1 MCATVK
7 NSISA
12 IIVTFYPDDRFFE
25 MLRSIDKQVDDVW
38 IIDNGSSGQTRTKL
52 EDLGSD
58 SNNSFNFI
66 LNDENLGLAAAQNQ
80 GIREAI
86 NQGSKWILLL
96 DQDSIPAGNMIDKM
110 MVAADCYQ
118 DKNYLGMITPRHEN
132 DDGEPSIPSYSVKHG
147 FRLHRYFMKVNEVD
161 DMLAF
166 GMASGSL
173 IPSAVLQEVGLMRDD
188 FWIDY
193 IDYDFSFRL
202 RKLGYKIIGVGAAS
216 LKHRL
221 GESFKKHI
229 GNFSFTYH
237 VHPAF
242 RRYTIYRNRIRVIR
256 EYGLKFPNFLIF
268 EALSI
273 SKDILKLALIENDK
287 KKKFNAII
295 VGIIDGFMGRGG
307 FRRF

>member
-1 MCATVK
+1 MRATVK

-25 MLRSIDKQVDDVW
+25 MLRSIDNQVDNIW
-38 IIDNGSSGQTRTKL
+38 IVDNGSSGQIRTKL
-52 EDLGSD
+52 EDLGSNA
-58 SNNSFNFI
+58 NNSFNFI

-86 NQGSKWILLL
+86 NEGSKWILLL

-110 MVAADCYQ
+110 MVAAESYQ

-132 DDGEPSIPSYSVKHG
+132 DDGEPSIPSYSTKHG
-147 FRLHRYFMKVNEVD
+147 FRLRRYFMKVDEVD
-161 DMLAF
+161 DTLAF
-166 GMASGSL
+166 GMASGSF

-202 RKLGYKIIGVGAAS
+202 RKLGYRIIGVGAAG

-237 VHPAF
+237 VHPAL

-273 SKDILKLALIENDK
+273 SKDILKLAFIEGDK

-295 VGIIDGFMGRGG
+295 VGIIDGLMGRGG

>member
-1 MCATVK
+1 MRAIVK

-25 MLRSIDKQVDDVW
+25 MLRSIENQVDNIW
-38 IIDNGSSGQTRTKL
+38 IVDNGSSGQIRTKL
-52 EDLGSD
+52 EDLGSNA
-58 SNNSFNFI
+58 NNSFNFI

-86 NQGSKWILLL
+86 NEGSKWILLL

-110 MVAADCYQ
+110 IVAAESYQ
-118 DKNYLGMITPRHEN
+118 EKNYLGMITPRHEN
-132 DDGEPSIPSYSVKHG
+132 DDGEPSIPSYSTKHG
-147 FRLHRYFMKVNEVD
+147 FRLHRYFMKVDEVD
-161 DMLAF
+161 DTLAF
-166 GMASGSL
+166 GMASGSF

-202 RKLGYKIIGVGAAS
+202 RKMGYRIIGVGAAS

-237 VHPAF
+237 VHPAL

-273 SKDILKLALIENDK
+273 SKDILKLAFIEGDK

-295 VGIIDGFMGRGG
+295 VGIIDGLMGRGG

>member
-1 MCATVK
+1 MRATVK

-12 IIVTFYPDDRFFE
+12 IIVTFYPDDRFFK
-25 MLRSIDKQVDDVW
+25 MLRAIEEQVDDIW

-52 EDLGSD
+52 EDLGSNA
-58 SNNSFNFI
+58 NNSFNFI

-110 MVAADCYQ
+110 MVAVEGYQ
-118 DKNYLGMITPRHEN
+118 DNNYLGMITPRHEN
-132 DDGEPSIPSYSVKHG
+132 DDGEPSIPSYSVKHS

-173 IPSAVLQEVGLMRDD
+173 IPSEVLQKVGLMRDD

-237 VHPAF
+237 VHPAL

-273 SKDILKLALIENDK
+273 SKDILKLAFIEDDK

-295 VGIIDGFMGRGG
+295 VGIIDGLMGRGG

>member
-1 MCATVK
+1 MRVAVK

-25 MLRSIDKQVDDVW
+25 MLRSIDDQVDNIW
-38 IIDNGSSGQTRTKL
+38 IVDNGSSGQTRIKL
-52 EDLGSD
+52 EKLGSD

-86 NQGSKWILLL
+86 NEGSKWILLL

-110 MVAADCYQ
+110 MVAAESYQ

-132 DDGEPSIPSYSVKHG
+132 DDGEPSIPSYSTKHG
-147 FRLHRYFMKVNEVD
+147 FRLHRYFMKVDEVD
-161 DMLAF
+161 DTLAF
-166 GMASGSL
+166 GMASGSF

-202 RKLGYKIIGVGAAS
+202 RKLGYRIIGVGAAG

-237 VHPAF
+237 VHPAL

-273 SKDILKLALIENDK
+273 SKDILKLAFIEGDK

-295 VGIIDGFMGRGG
+295 VGIIDGLMGRGG

>member
-1 MCATVK
+1 MRAIVK

-25 MLRSIDKQVDDVW
+25 MLRSIDNQVDNIW
-38 IIDNGSSGQTRTKL
+38 IVDNGSSGQIRTKL
-52 EDLGSD
+52 EDLGSNA
-58 SNNSFNFI
+58 NNSFNFI

-86 NQGSKWILLL
+86 NEGSKWILLL

-110 MVAADCYQ
+110 MVAAESYQ

-132 DDGEPSIPSYSVKHG
+132 DDGEPSIPSYSTKHG
-147 FRLHRYFMKVNEVD
+147 FRLHRYFMKVDEVD
-161 DMLAF
+161 DTLAF
-166 GMASGSL
+166 GMASGSF

-202 RKLGYKIIGVGAAS
+202 RKMGYRIIGVGAAS

-237 VHPAF
+237 VHPAL

-273 SKDILKLALIENDK
+273 SKDILKLAFIEGDK

-295 VGIIDGFMGRGG
+295 VGIIDGLMGRGG

>member
-1 MCATVK
+1 
-7 NSISA
+7 
-12 IIVTFYPDDRFFE
+12 
-25 MLRSIDKQVDDVW
+25 
-38 IIDNGSSGQTRTKL
+38 
-52 EDLGSD
+52 
-58 SNNSFNFI
+58 
-66 LNDENLGLAAAQNQ
+66 
-80 GIREAI
+80 
-86 NQGSKWILLL
+86 
-96 DQDSIPAGNMIDKM
+96 
-110 MVAADCYQ
+110 
-118 DKNYLGMITPRHEN
+118 
-132 DDGEPSIPSYSVKHG
+132 
-147 FRLHRYFMKVNEVD
+147 
-161 DMLAF
+161 MLAF

-173 IPSAVLQEVGLMRDD
+173 IPSEVLQKVGLMRDD

-256 EYGLKFPNFLIF
+256 EYGFKFPNFLIF
-268 EALSI
+268 ETLSI
-273 SKDILKLALIENDK
+273 SKDVLKLVFIEDDK
-287 KKKFNAII
+287 KKKFKAII
-295 VGIIDGFMGRGG
+295 IGTIDGLMGRGG

>member
-1 MCATVK
+1 MRATVK

-25 MLRSIDKQVDDVW
+25 MLRSIDNQVDNIW
-38 IIDNGSSGQTRTKL
+38 IVDNGSSGQIRTKL
-52 EDLGSD
+52 EDLGSNA
-58 SNNSFNFI
+58 NNSFNFI

-86 NQGSKWILLL
+86 KEGSKWILLL

-110 MVAADCYQ
+110 MVAAESYQ

-132 DDGEPSIPSYSVKHG
+132 DDGEPSIPSYSTKHG
-147 FRLHRYFMKVNEVD
+147 FRLHRYFMKVDEVD
-161 DMLAF
+161 DTLAF
-166 GMASGSL
+166 GMASGSF

-202 RKLGYKIIGVGAAS
+202 RKLGYRIIGVGAAS

-237 VHPAF
+237 VHPAL

-273 SKDILKLALIENDK
+273 SKDILKLAFIEGDK

-295 VGIIDGFMGRGG
+295 VGIIDGLMGRGG

>member
-1 MCATVK
+1 MRATVK

-25 MLRSIDKQVDDVW
+25 MLRSIDDQVDNIW
-38 IIDNGSSGQTRTKL
+38 IVDNGSSGQIRTKL
-52 EDLGSD
+52 EDLGSNA
-58 SNNSFNFI
+58 NNSFNFI

-86 NQGSKWILLL
+86 NEGSKWILLL

-110 MVAADCYQ
+110 MVAAESYQ

-132 DDGEPSIPSYSVKHG
+132 DDGEPSIPSYSTKHG
-147 FRLHRYFMKVNEVD
+147 FRLHRYFMKVDEVD
-161 DMLAF
+161 DTLAF
-166 GMASGSL
+166 GMASGSF

-202 RKLGYKIIGVGAAS
+202 RKLGYRIIGVGAAG

-237 VHPAF
+237 VHPAL

-273 SKDILKLALIENDK
+273 SKDILKLAFIEGDK

-295 VGIIDGFMGRGG
+295 VGIIDGLMGRGG

>member
-1 MCATVK
+1 MRATVK

-25 MLRSIDKQVDDVW
+25 MLRSIDNQVDNIW
-38 IIDNGSSGQTRTKL
+38 IVDNGSSGQIRTKL
-52 EDLGSD
+52 EDLGSNA
-58 SNNSFNFI
+58 NNSFNFI

-86 NQGSKWILLL
+86 NEGSKWILLL

-110 MVAADCYQ
+110 MVAAESYQ
-118 DKNYLGMITPRHEN
+118 NKNYLGMITPRHEN
-132 DDGEPSIPSYSVKHG
+132 DDGEPSIPSYSTKHG
-147 FRLHRYFMKVNEVD
+147 FRLRRYFMKVDEVD
-161 DMLAF
+161 DTLAF
-166 GMASGSL
+166 GMASGSF

-202 RKLGYKIIGVGAAS
+202 RKLGYRIIGVGAAG

-237 VHPAF
+237 VHPAL

-273 SKDILKLALIENDK
+273 SKDILKLAFIEGDK

-295 VGIIDGFMGRGG
+295 VGIIDGLMGRGG

>member
-1 MCATVK
+1 MRATVK

-25 MLRSIDKQVDDVW
+25 MLRSIDNQVDNIW
-38 IIDNGSSGQTRTKL
+38 IVDNGSSGQIRTKL
-52 EDLGSD
+52 EDLGSNA
-58 SNNSFNFI
+58 NNSFNFI

-86 NQGSKWILLL
+86 NEGSKWILLL

-110 MVAADCYQ
+110 MVAAESYQ

-132 DDGEPSIPSYSVKHG
+132 DDGEPSIPSYSTKHG
-147 FRLHRYFMKVNEVD
+147 FRLHRYFMKVDEVD

-237 VHPAF
+237 VHPAL

-273 SKDILKLALIENDK
+273 SKDILKLAFIEGDK

-295 VGIIDGFMGRGG
+295 VGIIDGLMGRGG

>member
-1 MCATVK
+1 MRATVK

-25 MLRSIDKQVDDVW
+25 MLRSIDNQVDNIW
-38 IIDNGSSGQTRTKL
+38 IVDNGSSGQIRTKL
-52 EDLGSD
+52 EDLGSNA
-58 SNNSFNFI
+58 NNSFNFI

-86 NQGSKWILLL
+86 NEGSKWILLL

-110 MVAADCYQ
+110 MVAAESYQ

-132 DDGEPSIPSYSVKHG
+132 DDGEPSIPSYSTKHG
-147 FRLHRYFMKVNEVD
+147 FRLHRYFMKVDEVD
-161 DMLAF
+161 DTLAF
-166 GMASGSL
+166 GMASGSF

-202 RKLGYKIIGVGAAS
+202 RKLGYRIIGVGAAG

-237 VHPAF
+237 VHPAL

-273 SKDILKLALIENDK
+273 SKDILKLAFIEGDK

-295 VGIIDGFMGRGG
+295 VGIIDGLMGRGG

>member
-1 MCATVK
+1 MRATVK

-25 MLRSIDKQVDDVW
+25 MLRSIDEQVDNIW
-38 IIDNGSSGQTRTKL
+38 IVDNGSGGQTRAKL

-58 SNNSFNFI
+58 SNNTFNFI
-66 LNDENLGLAAAQNQ
+66 LNDKNLGLATAQNQ

-86 NQGSKWILLL
+86 NEGSKWILLL
-96 DQDSIPAGNMIDKM
+96 DQDSIPAENMIDKM
-110 MVAADCYQ
+110 MAAAEGYQ
-118 DKNYLGMITPRHEN
+118 GNNYLGMITPRHEN
-132 DDGEPSIPSYSVKHG
+132 DDGEPSIPSYSVKYG
-147 FRLHRYFMKVNEVD
+147 FRLHRYFMKMHEVD

-173 IPSAVLQEVGLMRDD
+173 IPSAVLQKVGLMRDD

-237 VHPAF
+237 VHPAL

-295 VGIIDGFMGRGG
+295 VGIIDGLMGRGG
-307 FRRF
+307 FR

>member
-1 MCATVK
+1 MRATVK
-7 NSISA
+7 HPISA

-25 MLRSIDKQVDDVW
+25 MLRSIDDQVDNIW
-38 IIDNGSSGQTRTKL
+38 IVDNGSIGQTRTNL

-58 SNNSFNFI
+58 SDNSFNFI
-66 LNDENLGLAAAQNQ
+66 LNDENLGLATAQNQ

-86 NQGSKWILLL
+86 NQNSKWILLL

-110 MVAADCYQ
+110 MVAAESYQ

-132 DDGEPSIPSYSVKHG
+132 DDGEPSIPSYSVKHS
-147 FRLHRYFMKVNEVD
+147 FRLHRYYMKVNEVD

-173 IPSAVLQEVGLMRDD
+173 IPSEVLQKVGLMRDG

-202 RKLGYKIIGVGAAS
+202 RKLGYRIIGVGAAS

-237 VHPAF
+237 AHPAF

-273 SKDILKLALIENDK
+273 SKDILKLAFIEGDK

-295 VGIIDGFMGRGG
+295 VGIIDGLMGRGG

>member
-1 MCATVK
+1 MRATVK

-25 MLRSIDKQVDDVW
+25 MLRSIDNQVDNIW
-38 IIDNGSSGQTRTKL
+38 IVDNGSSGQIRTKL
-52 EDLGSD
+52 EDLGS
-58 SNNSFNFI
+58 NAKNSFNFI

-86 NQGSKWILLL
+86 NEGSKWILLL

-110 MVAADCYQ
+110 MVAVEGYQ
-118 DKNYLGMITPRHEN
+118 DNNYLGMITPRHEN
-132 DDGEPSIPSYSVKHG
+132 DDGEPSIPSYSVKHS
-147 FRLHRYFMKVNEVD
+147 FRLHRYFMKVDEVD
-161 DMLAF
+161 DTLAF
-166 GMASGSL
+166 GMASGSF

-202 RKLGYKIIGVGAAS
+202 RKLGYRIIGVGAAG

-273 SKDILKLALIENDK
+273 SKDILKLAFIEGDK

-295 VGIIDGFMGRGG
+295 VGIIDGLMGRGG

>member
-25 MLRSIDKQVDDVW
+25 MLRSIDEQVDNIW
-38 IIDNGSSGQTRTKL
+38 IVDNGSGGQTRAKL

-66 LNDENLGLAAAQNQ
+66 LNDKNLGLATAQNQ

-86 NQGSKWILLL
+86 NEGSKWILLL

-110 MVAADCYQ
+110 MVAADGYQ

-132 DDGEPSIPSYSVKHG
+132 DDGEPSIPSYSIKHG
-147 FRLHRYFMKVNEVD
+147 FRLHRYFMKVHEVD

-173 IPSAVLQEVGLMRDD
+173 IPSAVLQKVGLMRDD

-268 EALSI
+268 EVLSI
-273 SKDILKLALIENDK
+273 GKDILKLIFIEDDK
-287 KKKFNAII
+287 KKKIKAII
-295 VGIIDGFMGRGG
+295 IGITDGLRGRGG
-307 FRRF
+307 FRQF

>member
-1 MCATVK
+1 MRATVK

-25 MLRSIDKQVDDVW
+25 MLRSIDNQVDNIW
-38 IIDNGSSGQTRTKL
+38 IVDNGSSGQIRTKL
-52 EDLGSD
+52 EDLGSNA
-58 SNNSFNFI
+58 NNSFNFI

-86 NQGSKWILLL
+86 NEGSKWILLL

-110 MVAADCYQ
+110 MVAAESYQ

-132 DDGEPSIPSYSVKHG
+132 DDGEPSIPSYSTKHG
-147 FRLHRYFMKVNEVD
+147 FRLHRYFMKVDEVD
-161 DMLAF
+161 DTLAF
-166 GMASGSL
+166 GMASGSF

-202 RKLGYKIIGVGAAS
+202 RKMGYRIIGVGAAS

-237 VHPAF
+237 VHPAL

-273 SKDILKLALIENDK
+273 SKDILKLAFIEGDK

-295 VGIIDGFMGRGG
+295 VGIIDGLMGRGG

>member
-1 MCATVK
+1 MRATVK

-25 MLRSIDKQVDDVW
+25 MLRSIDNQVDNIW
-38 IIDNGSSGQTRTKL
+38 IVDNGSSGQIRTKL
-52 EDLGSD
+52 EDLGSNA
-58 SNNSFNFI
+58 NNSFNFI

-86 NQGSKWILLL
+86 KEGSKWILLL

-110 MVAADCYQ
+110 MVAAESYQ

-132 DDGEPSIPSYSVKHG
+132 DDGEPSIPSYTVKNG

-173 IPSAVLQEVGLMRDD
+173 IPSEVLQKVGLMRDG

-221 GESFKKHI
+221 GENFEKHI

-237 VHPAF
+237 AHPAF
-242 RRYTIYRNRIRVIR
+242 RRYTIYRNLIRVIR

-268 EALSI
+268 EVLSI
-273 SKDILKLALIENDK
+273 SKDVLKLAFIENDK
-287 KKKFNAII
+287 KTKFNAII
-295 VGIIDGFMGRGG
+295 VGIIDGLMGRGG

>member
-1 MCATVK
+1 MRVTVK

-12 IIVTFYPDDRFFE
+12 IIVTFYPDERFFE
-25 MLRSIDKQVDDVW
+25 MLRSIDDQVDNIW
-38 IIDNGSSGQTRTKL
+38 IVDNGSSGQTRNKL

-58 SNNSFNFI
+58 SDNSFNFI

-86 NQGSKWILLL
+86 NEGSKWILLL

-110 MVAADCYQ
+110 MVAAESYQ

-132 DDGEPSIPSYSVKHG
+132 DDGEPSIPSYSTKHG

-173 IPSAVLQEVGLMRDD
+173 IPSEVLQKVGLMRDD

-221 GESFKKHI
+221 GESSKKHI

-237 VHPAF
+237 VHPAL

-273 SKDILKLALIENDK
+273 SKDILKLAFIEGDK

-295 VGIIDGFMGRGG
+295 VGIIDGLMGRGG
-307 FRRF
+307 FR

>member
-1 MCATVK
+1 MRATVK

-12 IIVTFYPDDRFFE
+12 IIVIFYPDDRFFE
-25 MLRSIDKQVDDVW
+25 MLRSIDNQVDNIW
-38 IIDNGSSGQTRTKL
+38 IVDNGSSGQIRTKL
-52 EDLGSD
+52 EDLGSNA
-58 SNNSFNFI
+58 NNSFNFI

-86 NQGSKWILLL
+86 NEGSKWILLL

-110 MVAADCYQ
+110 MVAAERYQ

-132 DDGEPSIPSYSVKHG
+132 DDGEPSIPSYSTKHG
-147 FRLHRYFMKVNEVD
+147 FRLHRYFMKVDEVD

-193 IDYDFSFRL
+193 INYDFSFRL
-202 RKLGYKIIGVGAAS
+202 RKLGYRIIGVGAAS

-237 VHPAF
+237 VHPAL

-273 SKDILKLALIENDK
+273 SKDILKLVLIEDDK

-295 VGIIDGFMGRGG
+295 VGIIDGLMGRGG
-307 FRRF
+307 FR

>member
-1 MCATVK
+1 MRAIVK

-25 MLRSIDKQVDDVW
+25 MLRSIDNQVDNIW
-38 IIDNGSSGQTRTKL
+38 IVDNGSSGQIRTKL
-52 EDLGSD
+52 EDLGSNA
-58 SNNSFNFI
+58 NNSFNFI

-86 NQGSKWILLL
+86 NEGSKWILLL

-110 MVAADCYQ
+110 MVAAESYQ

-132 DDGEPSIPSYSVKHG
+132 DDGEPSIPSYSTKHG
-147 FRLHRYFMKVNEVD
+147 FRLHRYFMKVDEVD
-161 DMLAF
+161 DTLAF
-166 GMASGSL
+166 GMASGSF

-237 VHPAF
+237 VHPAL

-273 SKDILKLALIENDK
+273 SKDILKLAFIEGDK

-295 VGIIDGFMGRGG
+295 VGIIDGLMGRGG

>member
-1 MCATVK
+1 MRATVK

-25 MLRSIDKQVDDVW
+25 MLRSIDNQVDNIW
-38 IIDNGSSGQTRTKL
+38 IVDNGSSGQIRTKL
-52 EDLGSD
+52 EDLGSNA
-58 SNNSFNFI
+58 NNSFNFI

-86 NQGSKWILLL
+86 NEGSKWILLL

-110 MVAADCYQ
+110 MVAAESYQ

-132 DDGEPSIPSYSVKHG
+132 DDGEPSIPSYSVKHS

-173 IPSAVLQEVGLMRDD
+173 IPSEVLQKVGLMRDD

-237 VHPAF
+237 VHPAL

-273 SKDILKLALIENDK
+273 SKDILKLAFIEDDK

-295 VGIIDGFMGRGG
+295 VGIIDGLMGRGG
-307 FRRF
+307 FR

>member
-1 MCATVK
+1 MRATVK

-25 MLRSIDKQVDDVW
+25 MLRSIDNQVDNIW
-38 IIDNGSSGQTRTKL
+38 IVDNGSSGQIRTKL
-52 EDLGSD
+52 EDLGSNA
-58 SNNSFNFI
+58 NNSFNFI

-86 NQGSKWILLL
+86 KEGSKWILLL

-110 MVAADCYQ
+110 MVAAENYQ
-118 DKNYLGMITPRHEN
+118 DKKYLGMITPRHEN
-132 DDGEPSIPSYSVKHG
+132 DDGEPSIPSYSTKHG
-147 FRLHRYFMKVNEVD
+147 FRLHRYFMKVDEVD
-161 DMLAF
+161 DTLAF
-166 GMASGSL
+166 GMASGSF

-202 RKLGYKIIGVGAAS
+202 RKLGYRIIGVGAAG

-237 VHPAF
+237 VHPAL

-273 SKDILKLALIENDK
+273 SKDILKLAFIEGDK

-295 VGIIDGFMGRGG
+295 VGIIDGLMGRGG

>member
-1 MCATVK
+1 MRATVK

-12 IIVTFYPDDRFFE
+12 IIVTFYPDDRFFK
-25 MLRSIDKQVDDVW
+25 MLRSIEEQVDDIW

-110 MVAADCYQ
+110 MVAVEGYQ
-118 DKNYLGMITPRHEN
+118 DNNYLGMITPRHEN
-132 DDGEPSIPSYSVKHG
+132 DDGEPSIPSYTVKNG

-173 IPSAVLQEVGLMRDD
+173 IPSEVLQKVGLMRDG

-237 VHPAF
+237 AHPAF

-273 SKDILKLALIENDK
+273 AKDILKLVFIEDDK
-287 KKKFNAII
+287 KKKFTAII
-295 VGIIDGFMGRGG
+295 IGITDGLRGRGG
-307 FRRF
+307 FRQF

>member
-1 MCATVK
+1 MRAIVK

-25 MLRSIDKQVDDVW
+25 MLRSIDNQVDNIW
-38 IIDNGSSGQTRTKL
+38 IVDNGSSGQIRTKL
-52 EDLGSD
+52 EDLGSNA
-58 SNNSFNFI
+58 NNSFNFI

-110 MVAADCYQ
+110 MVAVEGYQ
-118 DKNYLGMITPRHEN
+118 DNNYLGMITPRHEN
-132 DDGEPSIPSYSVKHG
+132 DDGEPSIPSYSVKHS
-147 FRLHRYFMKVNEVD
+147 FRLHRYFMKVDEVD
-161 DMLAF
+161 DTLAF
-166 GMASGSL
+166 GMASGSF

-237 VHPAF
+237 VHPAL

-273 SKDILKLALIENDK
+273 SKDILKLAFIEGDK

-295 VGIIDGFMGRGG
+295 VGIIDGLMGRGG

>member
-1 MCATVK
+1 MRATVK

-25 MLRSIDKQVDDVW
+25 MLRSIDNQVDNIW
-38 IIDNGSSGQTRTKL
+38 IVDNGSSGQIRTKL
-52 EDLGSD
+52 EDLGSNA
-58 SNNSFNFI
+58 NNSFNFI

-86 NQGSKWILLL
+86 NEGSKWILLL

-110 MVAADCYQ
+110 MVAAESYQ

-132 DDGEPSIPSYSVKHG
+132 DDGEPSIPSYSTKHG
-147 FRLHRYFMKVNEVD
+147 FRLHRYFMKVDEVD
-161 DMLAF
+161 DTLAF
-166 GMASGSL
+166 GMASGSF

-202 RKLGYKIIGVGAAS
+202 RKLGYRIIGVGAAS

-237 VHPAF
+237 VHPAL

-273 SKDILKLALIENDK
+273 SKDILKLAFIEGDK

-295 VGIIDGFMGRGG
+295 VGIIDGLMGRGG